1 MDQRIIDLYD
11 DYTHRPLPRRAFLER
26 LGTLAGSA
34 AAAEAALVLLEC
46 DYARADIVPEAAG
59 RVETRNFEVEGG
71 KIKGYA
77 AFPKGMKPE
86 TATHAVIV
94 IHENR
99 GLNPHIKDVAR
110 HVATEGLFAFAPDF
124 LSALGGTPDNEDAA
138 REAFAKL
145 NFADAVE
152 MARTIVAGFKSR
164 NPAMKVGAMG
174 FCWGGGMVNAMAEVA
189 PGLDAGVAYY
199 GVAPP
204 LDKVKD
210 IKTRMMMHYGALD
223 QRVNAT
229 RAPYEE
235 ALKAAGVAYE
245 MFVYEGANHAFNN
258 DASAER
264 YNEAAAKLAWSRT
277 IGLLKQALAV

>member
-1 MDQRIIDLYD
+1 MDQRLIDLYD
-11 DYTHRPLPRRAFLER
+11 DYTHRPLPRRVFLAR

-34 AAAEAALVLLEC
+34 AAAEAALVMLEC
-46 DYARADIVPEAAG
+46 DYARAEIVAEGDA
-59 RVETRNFEVEGG
+59 RIETRAFDVEGG
-71 KIKGYA
+71 EVKGYA
-77 AFPKGMKPE
+77 AWPKGMKPE
-86 TATHAVIV
+86 TAGHVVIV

-110 HVATEGLFAFAPDF
+110 HLASDGFFAFAPDF
-124 LSALGGTPDNEDAA
+124 LSATGGTPGNEDAA

-145 NFADAVE
+145 AFPDAVE
-152 MARTIVAGFKSR
+152 MGRAIVAGFKTR
-164 NPAMKVGAMG
+164 NPAMKIGAVG
-174 FCWGGGMVNAMAEVA
+174 FCWGGGMVNAVAQVA

-204 LDKVKD
+204 LDKVPA
-210 IKTRMMMHYGALD
+210 IKAQMMMHYGALD

-229 RAPYEE
+229 RPPYEE
-235 ALKAAGVAYE
+235 ALKAAGVKYE

-277 IGLLKQALAV
+277 TALLKQKLGV